1 MTPCLALDCE
11 FVGIGSDGSED
22 ALARVSLVNFHGAV
36 LYDVHV
42 RPSDF
47 VSDYRTAVSGVTA
60 GQVHGRAAIPFKQ
73 AQREVAALL
82 KERILV
88 GHAVQNDLRALLL
101 SHPRQLIRD
110 TSKYKRLCPDRSV
123 TERQQRGGQ
132 LERSC
137 RAAGTHCS
145 ADATAVSLTFARRS
159 FVSALSLSALFCLSV
174 PVL

>member
-1 MTPCLALDCE
+1 MDCE
-11 FVGIGSDGSED
+11 FVGIGADGSED

-42 RPSDF
+42 RPSET
-47 VSDYRTAVSGVTA
+47 VTDYRTAVSGVTA

-82 KERILV
+82 KEKILV

-110 TSKYKRLCPDRSV
+110 TSTYKRLCPDRSV
-123 TERQQRGGQ
+123 AERQQRQ
-132 LERSC
+132 RHERSS
-137 RAAGTHCS
+137 RQ
-145 ADATAVSLTFARRS
+145 SLLRRS
-159 FVSALSLSALFCLSV
+159 NGSLAHFCSPLLVSDISPSLCSLSLSPLSLSV
-174 PVL
+174 PVP